1 MNQENFEFIDEL
13 NTKEGI
19 NFIYKAV
26 NFFVFRSI
34 DKVKNSPLTPIKE
47 DPAKNILTNI
57 SSYTIGLMN
66 QI

>member
-26 NFFVFRSI
+26 NYFVFRSI
-34 DKVKNSPLTPIKE
+34 YKVKNSPLTQIKE
-47 DPAKNILTNI
+47 YPEKK
-57 SSYTIGLMN
+57 
-66 QI
+66 